1 MKKVYNIVLLLSV
14 LLSSFFLFGFTIAKE
29 EHFEIV
35 ESHDYY
41 FENNQLIVL
50 GNRSNISTQEV
61 KSHLE
66 TGKTLFV
73 YDYYLDDNI
82 FDNNASTSSAVLY
95 VSKNVDILDEHFE
108 NFNDFK
114 FSVSIFF
121 EEKFSIQSTN
131 LTILSTSIFSPL
143 YTGSFRYV
151 QKPYGYI
158 DVSFTVEKYRSND
171 VSSLYLV
178 TTQSSFSP
186 GSVAYTNGDT
196 TYDEKW
202 QNYAGYLHVGSY
214 RSFLEFYPGE
224 GRKGGTPVY
233 KDAFPIN
240 QPGVV
245 TIGSTY
251 TVGINLGYSFT
262 NGFSLTDVS
271 TEYGGNIGV
280 NIERS
285 YSKSFTYP
293 EPAFS
298 AQLSSVDTNVFQWN
312 YQYVDR
318 RNETN
323 HLTTGYMFEMNNYN
337 HDLLEGD
344 VGISFATQMTVRDP
358 GGWWF
363 WQNPVNHTIS
373 TQRWFSYY

>member
-1 MKKVYNIVLLLSV
+1 MKKAYNIALLLGVLLL
-14 LLSSFFLFGFTIAKE
+14 SFFLFGFKIAKE
-29 EHFEIV
+29 ETFEIV
-35 ESHDYY
+35 ETHDYY
-41 FENNQLIVL
+41 FENNHLIVL
-50 GNRSNISTQEV
+50 GNRNDISSL
-61 KSHLE
+61 KIKFHLE
-66 TGKTLFV
+66 TGKALFV

-95 VSKNVDILDEHFE
+95 VSKNVDILDEYFE

-114 FSVSIFF
+114 FSVSGFF
-121 EEKFSIQSTN
+121 EEKFSIRSTD
-131 LTILSTSIFSPL
+131 LTVFSTSIFSPL

-196 TYDEKW
+196 TYAAKW

-214 RSFLEFYPGE
+214 PSFLEFSPGE

-240 QPGVV
+240 QPGLI

-262 NGFSLTDVS
+262 NGFSLTDIS

-280 NIERS
+280 NIARS

-344 VGISFATQMTVRDP
+344 VGISFSTQMTVRDP

>member
-1 MKKVYNIVLLLSV
+1 MKRVFNLVLVVSIVF
-14 LLSSFFLFGFTIAKE
+14 SSFFLLGFKIVE
-29 EHFEIV
+29 QNFEIV
-35 ESHDYY
+35 EAHDYY

-50 GNRSNISTQEV
+50 GNRNDISSLEV
-61 KSHLE
+61 KYYLD
-66 TGKTLFV
+66 TGKTLFI

-82 FDNNASTSSAVLY
+82 FDNNASTASAVLY
-95 VSKNVDILDEHFE
+95 VLKNVDILDEYFDDFD
-108 NFNDFK
+108 NFK
-114 FSVSIFF
+114 SQVLSFF
-121 EEKFSIQSTN
+121 EEKSDLQNDHFTLFNTPVFST
-131 LTILSTSIFSPL
+131 L
-143 YTGSFRYV
+143 YTGTFRYV
-151 QKPYGYI
+151 EKPYGYI
-158 DVSFTVEKYRSND
+158 DVDFTVEKYRSNN

-178 TTQSSFSP
+178 TTHASFSP
-186 GSVAYTNGDT
+186 GSIANKNSDT
-196 TYDEKW
+196 TYDAKW
-202 QNYAGYLHVGSY
+202 ENYAGYLHVGSY
-214 RSFLEFYPGE
+214 RAFLEFYPGE
-224 GRKGGTPVY
+224 GRKGGTPIY

-251 TVGINLGYSFT
+251 TAGINLGYSFT

-293 EPAFS
+293 EPSLS
-298 AQLSSVDTNVFQWN
+298 AQQSSVDTNVFQWN

-323 HLTTGYMFEMNNYN
+323 HLTTGYIFEMNNYN
-337 HDLLEGD
+337 HNLLEGD

-363 WQNPVNHTIS
+363 WQKPVNHTIY

>member
-1 MKKVYNIVLLLSV
+1 MKKVYNIVLLLGV

-29 EHFEIV
+29 ENFEIV
-35 ESHDYY
+35 ETHDYY

-66 TGKTLFV
+66 TGKSLFV

-95 VSKNVDILDEHFE
+95 ISKNVDILDEHFE
-108 NFNDFK
+108 HFADFRL
-114 FSVSIFF
+114 SVSIFF
-121 EEKFSIQSTN
+121 EEKFSIPSTN

-143 YTGSFRYV
+143 YTDSFRYV

-196 TYDEKW
+196 TYDAKW

-224 GRKGGTPVY
+224 ERKGGTPVY

-262 NGFSLTDVS
+262 NGFSLTDIS

-298 AQLSSVDTNVFQWN
+298 AQLSSVDTNIFQWN
-312 YQYVDR
+312 YQYVNR

-323 HLTTGYMFEMNNYN
+323 HLTTGYLFEMNNYN
-337 HDLLEGD
+337 HDFLESD
-344 VGISFATQMTVRDP
+344 VGISFSTQMTLRAPDSF
-358 GGWWF
+358 WW
-363 WQNPVNHTIS
+363 WQNPITHTMS
-373 TQRWFSYY
+373 TDRWFSYY

>member
-1 MKKVYNIVLLLSV
+1 MKKIFNFVLLLVV
-14 LLSSFFLFGFTIAKE
+14 LFSSFFLFGFTMAPE
-29 EHFEIV
+29 NNFDIV
-35 ESHDYY
+35 ETLNYY

-50 GNRSNISTQEV
+50 GNRHDISTLEV
-61 KSHLE
+61 KSYLE
-66 TGKTLFV
+66 TGKALFI

-82 FDNNASTSSAVLY
+82 YENNASTSSAVLY
-95 VSKNVDILDEHFE
+95 VSNNIDILDEIFG

-114 FSVSIFF
+114 LNVLDFF
-121 EEKFSIQSTN
+121 EEKISLQNDNFDIFN
-131 LTILSTSIFSPL
+131 TSIFSQL
-143 YTGSFRYV
+143 YTGSFRFV
-151 QKPYGYI
+151 EKPYGYI
-158 DVSFTVEKYRSND
+158 DVNFTVEKYRSSN

-178 TTQSSFSP
+178 TTHAAFSP
-186 GSVAYTNGDT
+186 GSVANTKGDT
-196 TYDEKW
+196 TYDAKW

-214 RSFLEFYPGE
+214 RAFHELYPGE
-224 GRKGGTPVY
+224 GRKGGTPIY

-251 TVGINLGYSFT
+251 TVGVNLGYSFT
-262 NGFSLTDVS
+262 NGFSLTDIS
-271 TEYGGNIGV
+271 TEYGGDIGV

-293 EPAFS
+293 EPSFS
-298 AQLSSVDTNVFQWN
+298 AQQSSVDTNVFQWN
-312 YQYVDR
+312 YQYIDR

-363 WQNPVNHTIS
+363 WQNPVNHTIK
-373 TQRWFSYY
+373 TERRFSYY